1 MKILPQDMKRGPTLP
16 PYFIDQQL
24 YKRFDERK
32 NVFGSMLH
40 DHKAE
45 FYQRG
50 MYENIEQIVSAHQKG
65 YSRINFARVMGAWAV
80 YDYFHEA
87 FSWEKHI
94 DANSVMPKPNLKKYH
109 VTDKFYI
116 TEEIKKTAK
125 LYGASLVGITKI
137 THAWIY
143 DKNMDGIPINL
154 PDEFRFAIVMA
165 IKMDTK
171 AVSTSPSFI
180 ACFETA
186 LAYSKMAFCIGCM
199 AEFIRNLGYQA
210 IPMGN
215 DTALSIPLAIDAG
228 LGELG
233 RNGLLVTPE
242 YGPCVRLCK
251 VFTDLP
257 LLPDKPITSG
267 VTEFCKTC
275 KRCADA
281 CEAKAIQHEKEP
293 SYKIACPSNNPGIMR
308 WAVDQDR
315 CYNFWIEN
323 GGECSNCI
331 AACPY
336 TTGKHKQRNRTKGPK

>member
-1 MKILPQDMKRGPTLP
+1 MKLLPKDMKRGTIVP
-16 PYFIDQQL
+16 PYFIDEQI

-32 NVFGSMLH
+32 NVFGRMLH
-40 DHKAE
+40 DRKAE
-45 FYQRG
+45 FYKRG
-50 MYENIEQIVSAHQKG
+50 MYEEVERIVSDHREG
-65 YSRINFARVMGAWAV
+65 YSRVDFARVMGAWAV
-80 YDYFHEA
+80 YDYFREA
-87 FSWEKHI
+87 FSWENRT
-94 DANSVMPKPNLKKYH
+94 DANSVMPKPNLKKYPIK
-109 VTDKFYI
+109 DKLCI

-125 LYGASLVGITKI
+125 SYGANLVGITRV
-137 THAWIY
+137 THSWIY
-143 DKNMDGIPINL
+143 DTNMDGMPIKI
-154 PDEFRFAIVMA
+154 PDEFRFAIIMA
-165 IKMDTK
+165 IKMDAK
-171 AVSTSPSFI
+171 AISTSPTFN

-186 LAYSKMAFCIGCM
+186 LAYSKIAFCIGCI

-233 RNGLLVTPE
+233 RNGLLITPE

-257 LLPDKPITSG
+257 LLPDKPITFG

-275 KRCADA
+275 KQCADA
-281 CEAKAIQHEKEP
+281 CEAKAIQREKEP
-293 SYKIACPSNNPGIMR
+293 SYKIACPSNNLGILR

-315 CYNFWIEN
+315 CYDFWIRN

-336 TTGKHKQRNRTKGPK
+336 TREEHKRRTHT